1 MTDKKQLFPLLGRIA
16 DAIVETF
23 GQHSEVAVHDMANPN
38 HSLVHIAG
46 NVTGRSPGSPITNFG
61 LKLLSLQDKGEDV
74 HGYQTKFKD
83 KSVVSS
89 TVCIKDDDNEI
100 IGFLCINFD
109 ITNLLQAREA
119 ILGYGLQH
127 SELFEKAGESLADL
141 TVATV
146 ESTINDVLAE
156 MKKDPRLMTGKE
168 RLAFIRRL
176 NDHKFFSMK
185 GAAVEVASVLGV
197 SRYTIY
203 NYLKKIGVQGDGN
216 ENIPAIPPERSGK
229 GVKDDA

>member
-1 MTDKKQLFPLLGRIA
+1 MTDKKQLFSLLGRVA

-38 HSLVHIAG
+38 RSLVHIAG
-46 NVTGRSPGSPITNFG
+46 NVTGRSTGSPITNFG
-61 LKLLSLQDKGEDV
+61 LKLLALREKGEDV

-89 TVCIKDDDNEI
+89 TVCIKDDDDKI

-109 ITNLLQAREA
+109 ITGLMQASNA
-119 ILGYGLQH
+119 IMGYGLQH
-127 SELFEKAGESLADL
+127 SDLFEEAGESLADL
-141 TVATV
+141 TVKTV

-156 MKKDPRLMTGKE
+156 MKRDPRVMSGKE

-176 NDHKFFSMK
+176 SDHQFFSMK
-185 GAAVEVASVLGV
+185 GAVVEVASVLGV

-203 NYLKKIGVQGDGN
+203 NYLKKLGETATDAGSSGGGG
-216 ENIPAIPPERSGK
+216 RSS
-229 GVKDDA
+229 

>member
-16 DAIVETF
+16 DAIYHTF
-23 GQHSEVAVHDMANPN
+23 GQHCEVAVHDMANPN
-38 HSLVHIAG
+38 RSLVHIAG
-46 NVTGRSPGSPITNFG
+46 NVTGRSTGSPITNFG
-61 LKLLSLQDKGEDV
+61 LKLVSLQEKGEDV

-89 TVCIKDDDNEI
+89 TVCIKDDESKI

-109 ITNLLQAREA
+109 ITKLQQAKNA
-119 ILGYGLQH
+119 IVGYGLQH
-127 SELFEKAGESLADL
+127 SDLFEDAHESLADL

-146 ESTINDVLAE
+146 ESAINDVLAE
-156 MKKDPRLMTGKE
+156 MKKDPRLMTGRE

-176 NDHKFFSMK
+176 HDHKFFSMK
-185 GAAVEVASVLGV
+185 GAVVEVAQVLGV

-203 NYLKKIGVQGDGN
+203 NYLKKIGVRETGQ
-216 ENIPAIPPERSGK
+216 EQ
-229 GVKDDA
+229 